1 MSAGDQGSSAENS
14 GHLPQFYLVS
24 GLWDKEKGIKLGT
37 VRPIINTVVA
47 VDVGAKVVAELVQ
60 DDQGLASSVKGH
72 KESLQVYITDGIG
85 RLCDFDTGKEDDS
98 GEIINQTLKASA
110 DVKAISENT
119 KLYFLSR
126 CCGFV

>member
-24 GLWDKEKGIKLGT
+24 GLWDKEKGIKPRT

-47 VDVGAKVVAELVQ
+47 IDVGAKVAAELVQ

-72 KESLQVYITDGIG
+72 KESLQVYIADGIG
-85 RLCDFDTGKEDDS
+85 RLCNFDTGKEDDS
-98 GEIINQTLKASA
+98 GEIKTQTLKASA
-110 DVKAISENT
+110 DVKALSESA
-119 KLYFLSR
+119 KLNFLSR